1 MILKGKKSFITYE
14 NVNYVI
20 KKKKGE
26 EKEPDDEGEQREMKC
41 KQRDK
46 ARNRLKNPLYC
57 FLQIPI

>member
-26 EKEPDDEGEQREMKC
+26 EKEPDDEGE
-41 KQRDK
+41 
-46 ARNRLKNPLYC
+46 
-57 FLQIPI
+57 